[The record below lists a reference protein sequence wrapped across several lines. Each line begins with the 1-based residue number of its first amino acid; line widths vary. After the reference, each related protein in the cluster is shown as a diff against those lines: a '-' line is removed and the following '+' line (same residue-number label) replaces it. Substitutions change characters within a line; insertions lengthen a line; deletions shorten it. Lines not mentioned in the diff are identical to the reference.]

1 MTKKLFGWMLVAGM
15 VLVACKK
22 EETPE
27 PDPQPS
33 KTEMLVRTWKPD
45 SVFIDNQN
53 ATLFFTGLRVTF
65 RADNKYVAASPTET
79 DSGAWTFA
87 NNETQIVLDPGPDQE
102 VWTIQTLTS
111 SLLRFTSTVDSSD
124 LRAQFSPAP

>member
-1 MTKKLFGWMLVAGM
+1 MLVAGM
-15 VLVACKK
+15 LLVACKK

-27 PDPQPS
+27 PDPQPT

-53 ATLFFTGLRVTF
+53 ATLFFTGLRLTF
-65 RADNKYVAASPTET
+65 RADNRYVAISPAET

-87 NNETQIVLDPGPDQE
+87 SNESQIILDPGPDQE

-124 LRAQFSPAP
+124 LRAQFSPVP